1 MKFGQ
6 SKPILYLITRGATNE
21 ATTPDSLEFRQII
34 DSASAAAA
42 AGIDLIQLREKRL
55 SARVLF
61 ELARQTVALTQGSAT
76 LVLVNDRAD
85 VAAGAG
91 AHGVHLTTQSIDA
104 AAIRRTFGNDL
115 LIGASTHS
123 LDEARKAKQAGA
135 DFIVFGPVFDTVS
148 KREFG
153 APVGLA
159 ELANV
164 TRELADFPVLALGG
178 VVIDNF
184 AQCLNVGARGIA
196 GITLFGKTQQLHSVA
211 AEIRRAQRNEN

>member
-6 SKPILYLITRGATNE
+6 SKLILYLITRGATTE

-34 DSASAAAA
+34 EQVSAAAA
-42 AGIDLIQLREKRL
+42 AGIDLIQLREKRVP
-55 SARVLF
+55 ARVLF
-61 ELARQTVALTQGSAT
+61 ELARQAVTLTRGSAT
-76 LVLVNDRAD
+76 RVLVNDRAD

-104 AAIRRTFGNDL
+104 AAVRRTFGSDL

-123 LDEARKAKQAGA
+123 LDEARTAKQAGA

-153 APVGLA
+153 APLGPT
-159 ELANV
+159 ELARV
-164 TRELADFPVLALGG
+164 THDLGDFPVLALGG
-178 VVIDNF
+178 VVIDNV
-184 AQCLNVGARGIA
+184 AQCLNAGARGVA
-196 GITLFGKTQQLHSVA
+196 GITLFSKPEQLRNVA
-211 AEIRRAQRNEN
+211 AEIRRGDLDEN

>member
-1 MKFGQ
+1 MKFGP
-6 SKPILYLITRGATNE
+6 SKPILYLITRGVTNE
-21 ATTPDSLEFRQII
+21 ATTPESLEFRQII
-34 DSASAAAA
+34 DQVSAAAA

-61 ELARQTVALTQGSAT
+61 ELARQAVALTQGSAT

-91 AHGVHLTTQSIDA
+91 AHGVHLTTRSIDA
-104 AAIRRTFGNDL
+104 AAIRRTLGGDL

-123 LDEARKAKQAGA
+123 FDEARKAKQAGA

-184 AQCLNVGARGIA
+184 TQCLNAGARGVA
-196 GITLFGKTQQLHSVA
+196 GITLFSRPKQLQNVA
-211 AEIRRAQRNEN
+211 AEIRRGPTE